1 MASKSDADSEP
12 SPDFDESWIVVD
24 EIDMPEN
31 DGELDES
38 VLNPVSARARSMSN
52 LVQKLRRLKPKRSVN
67 RSDDQ
72 AVLRRQGETEGRP
85 QAENRGGVISVFKRL
100 RSRSS
105 TFANGGEK
113 RQGGQG
119 ERRVIVGV

>member
-1 MASKSDADSEP
+1 MASESDADSEL
-12 SPDFDESWIVVD
+12 SPDFDESWIVID

-52 LVQKLRRLKPKRSVN
+52 LVQKMRRLKPKRSVN

-72 AVLRRQGETEGRP
+72 AVLRRRQGETEGRP

-105 TFANGGEK
+105 TFANGGER

-119 ERRVIVGV
+119 ER